1 MTTKLM
7 TNIDSSFY
15 LFLDTES
22 KKNNITKRELLERI
36 IKDYIQNKKASE
48 LELAYKKMWSDSEY
62 LYEMTENSKFLW
74 NL

>member
-22 KKNNITKRELLERI
+22 KKNKITKRELLERI
-36 IKDYIQNKKASE
+36 ISNYIQNKKLSE
-48 LELAYKKMWSDSEY
+48 IESAYKKMWVDSEY
-62 LYEMTENSKFLW
+62 LNEMVENSKFLW
-74 NL
+74 TL